1 MHYRMTKWLGLAV
14 VASALVAGPALGAAP
29 KTSLLEG
36 MMTSSGGGAAADG
49 LYDVTFSLW
58 GAQSG
63 GAEVWS
69 EGPVKVAVKGG
80 QFSYALGSTK
90 ALDMKKVAAL
100 SSQWI
105 GIKIGSDPALP
116 RQRVHGALF
125 ALYATNAGALTCT
138 GCLSANHIANGS
150 VSAAKMGFNYAGS
163 ATKGGP
169 ASDLKCTGCVSV
181 SEMKFDADVN
191 LGANS
196 LKAKNGTFS
205 GDLAAGTV
213 TATSYAGDGSKLTGI
228 KIPTGECKT
237 AGEVVKGINADG
249 SLKCVKAMDP
259 NALPA
264 DGLNEI
270 SNNMLTNQF
279 VYTESAKVKKQPIPD
294 NTGSTAD
301 SIIAFPN
308 IGTAQTL
315 DVKVTVENSN
325 LAAVSMQ
332 LLPPDD
338 KKVGYVLCD
347 PCGKKDQR
355 KLVATYNAKNP
366 PQKQAG
372 AGKKIGDWVGGN
384 PQGAWTLK
392 VLDVAFCV
400 VQIAENKPLCPIGK
414 GVDGWISD
422 WSINMQYISNQK
434 VGVNG
439 NLIVSGSLTFGGQ
452 GAINGDVHFKKNTR
466 VDGFADQRNGWCPT
480 QPNGERS
487 TVAGGV
493 CTPAVG
499 SWRNWPN
506 AISFCKAK
514 GADLCS
520 SAQVWVLRKQGMFGD
535 QHDDAGV
542 YRVHPNSYGDNDAS
556 NWNGVFGNFSDDT
569 SAGTSGYAPCCYN
582 STPHRDTDKVIKLNS
597 GDKGIRLVSLH
608 NGQDASFYTAA
619 ATCAAQNADICTKSE
634 LVYLRSAGVVKG
646 TRMWGNDGQ
655 DNDGDKEYGSG
666 PMANDVHP
674 YYAYGFAC
682 CAGEIT
688 SSTKCPE
695 GGTYTNGVCWAKVV
709 NSNSSLWVDAAKDC
723 GKLGTSVCTISQ
735 SAVLRIAGV
744 LKPSGNWSAGMG
756 DCDGQ
761 CGGNY
766 GLGSVS
772 NDINNNGTNKYGYA
786 CCF

>member
-1 MHYRMTKWLGLAV
+1 MHQRITMKLGLVV
-14 VASALVAGPALGAAP
+14 VASLLAASQALAAAP
-29 KTSLLEG
+29 NTSLLEG

-49 LYDVTFSLW
+49 TYDVTFTLW

-63 GAEVWS
+63 GTAVWS

-80 QFSYALGSTK
+80 QFSYGLGTTK

-105 GIKIGSDPALP
+105 GMKIGSDPALP

-125 ALYATNAGALTCT
+125 ALYAKSADSLTCT
-138 GCLSANHIANGS
+138 GCLSATHIANGS

-169 ASDLKCTGCVSV
+169 ASDLNCTGCVSV
-181 SEMKFDADVN
+181 KEMKFDADVN

-196 LKAKNGTFS
+196 LKAKNGTFA

-213 TATSYAGDGSKLTGI
+213 TATSFAGDGSKLTGI

-249 SLKCVKAMDP
+249 SLKCVKALDP
-259 NALPA
+259 NNLPA

-315 DVKVTVENSN
+315 DVKVTLENSN

-355 KLVATYNAKNP
+355 KLTVTYNAKNP

-422 WSINMQYISNQK
+422 WSINMQYISNK
-434 VGVNG
+434 KIGLNG
-439 NLIVSGSLTFGGQ
+439 NQEISGNQNVAGDLVVGGSLTVAKPWTYYFPKGSRPILYGYHEDHLNGSHMHDYRYDRAYQVPVDSRDSHRAVRHIMWADYAGNIRKMHGGDNYGNGSNDQ
-452 GAINGDVHFKKNTR
+452 SMAYMMVFVKNTSAKDITHKVCFYYSSRGTYSNHGGIAINGPEKKADVWVHGGNTL
-466 VDGFADQRNGWCPT
+466 G
-480 QPNGERS
+480 S
-487 TVAGGV
+487 TCQNVV
-493 CTPAVG
+493 FPK
-499 SWRNWPN
+499 SR
-506 AISFCKAK
+506 
-514 GADLCS
+514 S
-520 SAQVWVLRKQGMFGD
+520 SAVTLKMGTYEWT
-535 QHDDAGV
+535 
-542 YRVHPNSYGDNDAS
+542 P
-556 NWNGVFGNFSDDT
+556 WNGYWGRCVIGFYNNT
-569 SAGTSGYAPCCYN
+569 WILPAGLEWDYERYWKWMSG
-582 STPHRDTDKVIKLNS
+582 
-597 GDKGIRLVSLH
+597 
-608 NGQDASFYTAA
+608 
-619 ATCAAQNADICTKSE
+619 
-634 LVYLRSAGVVKG
+634 
-646 TRMWGNDGQ
+646 
-655 DNDGDKEYGSG
+655 
-666 PMANDVHP
+666 
-674 YYAYGFAC
+674 
-682 CAGEIT
+682 
-688 SSTKCPE
+688 
-695 GGTYTNGVCWAKVV
+695 
-709 NSNSSLWVDAAKDC
+709 KD
-723 GKLGTSVCTISQ
+723 
-735 SAVLRIAGV
+735 
-744 LKPSGNWSAGMG
+744 
-756 DCDGQ
+756 
-761 CGGNY
+761 
-766 GLGSVS
+766 
-772 NDINNNGTNKYGYA
+772 
-786 CCF
+786 